1 MVCPALLASCTLL
14 LRAGLSQCLRFCL
27 LVVQSDYLPSLCYRY
42 ISPVWMTFQCY
53 DPHGVDQW
61 VDVLFT
67 GMQHIATF
75 LCVALILASEYKKTK
90 CKYLYVLCWFRVSV
104 GASLKKLQQC
114 VRGWQDVTV
123 FADSFI
129 KHVCNVWTMMKI
141 QFVSE
146 HILACHFHEKI
157 TVFHF
162 SCFRPF
168 MLQIWYTSWCIS
180 SGTVNVT
187 SLLCLFF

>member
-1 MVCPALLASCTLL
+1 
-14 LRAGLSQCLRFCL
+14 
-27 LVVQSDYLPSLCYRY
+27 
-42 ISPVWMTFQCY
+42 
-53 DPHGVDQW
+53 
-61 VDVLFT
+61 
-67 GMQHIATF
+67 MQHIATF

-104 GASLKKLQQC
+104 GTSLKKLQQC

-123 FADSFI
+123 FAHSFI

-157 TVFHF
+157 TFSLQLFQTFHVADLVYF
-162 SCFRPF
+162 LVYFLWHCECYISALPLLLVSDTMKLNPREALLYVSICCF
-168 MLQIWYTSWCIS
+168 YKAS
-180 SGTVNVT
+180 
-187 SLLCLFF
+187 